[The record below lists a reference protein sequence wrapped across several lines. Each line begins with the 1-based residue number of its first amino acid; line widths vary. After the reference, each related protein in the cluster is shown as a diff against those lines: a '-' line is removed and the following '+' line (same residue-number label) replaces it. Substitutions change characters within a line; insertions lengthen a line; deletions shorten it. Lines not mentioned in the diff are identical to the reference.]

1 MLARGQCRLL
11 ESGICGLFRQIHNR
25 HFPNDVVKVN
35 HPQAKD
41 FEKVKKTGP
50 EDWPFY
56 GGRIEVKRKQRP
68 SFPQNLPVIDT
79 TPIDIRPRQADR
91 TMRFG
96 SNPRTYPTM
105 LVYADG
111 TTVTIP
117 YHKRVGTIYLPGEG
131 TQISL
136 GAKKKAK
143 VKRRVKIGL

>member
-1 MLARGQCRLL
+1 MLGRGNCRLFQ
-11 ESGICGLFRQIHNR
+11 SGIYNALRQIHSR
-25 HFPNDVVKVN
+25 HFPNDVVTVQ

-41 FEKVKKTGP
+41 FEEVKETGP

-56 GGRIEVKRKQRP
+56 GGRIQVKRKSRP
-68 SFPQNLPVIDT
+68 RFPQVLPVVDS
-79 TPIDIRPRQADR
+79 TPIDIRSHQVDR
-91 TMRFG
+91 TIRFG

-111 TTVTIP
+111 STITIP
-117 YHKRVGTIYLPGEG
+117 YHKPVGTIYLPGEG

-136 GAKKKAK
+136 GVKKKAK

>member
-1 MLARGQCRLL
+1 MFSRGNCKLIQTGL
-11 ESGICGLFRQIHNR
+11 SGFIRQIHSR
-25 HFPNDVVKVN
+25 HFPNEVVTVK
-35 HPQAKD
+35 HPKAKD
-41 FEKVKKTGP
+41 FDDLKKTGP

-68 SFPQNLPVIDT
+68 RFPQIIPQVDT
-79 TPIDIRPRQADR
+79 TPIDIRLRQVDR

-117 YHKRVGTIYLPGEG
+117 YHKPVGTIYLPGEG

-136 GAKKKAK
+136 GVKKKAK